1 MHADIYSF
9 YDWEKSTVSTQYNN
23 GETRPFPIIMFYK
36 CHIHPVSLQRPL
48 ITDARNDKF
57 DEPTCQ
63 SPYFNVVEC
72 SKGKR

>member
-9 YDWEKSTVSTQYNN
+9 YDREKSTVGTQYNN
-23 GETRPFPIIMFYK
+23 GETRPFHIMFYK
-36 CHIHPVSLQRPL
+36 CNIHPVSLQRPF

-63 SPYFNVVEC
+63 SPYFKC
-72 SKGKR
+72 SRV